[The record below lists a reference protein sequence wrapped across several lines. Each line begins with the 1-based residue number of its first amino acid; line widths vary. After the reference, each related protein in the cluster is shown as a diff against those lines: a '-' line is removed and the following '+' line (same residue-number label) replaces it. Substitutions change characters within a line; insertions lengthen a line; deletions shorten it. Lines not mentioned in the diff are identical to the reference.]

1 MGICKKI
8 IIFMIIAFTSFW
20 IAGFVVFLDYIGK
33 LPNNNSD
40 SNATA
45 IVVLTG
51 GTNRVNAGFDLLE
64 KGKAKYLLISGVG
77 EKVSL
82 EDLTKLWGKNPLSL
96 PCCVTLGKYAQNTVE
111 NALEAK
117 KYIKNNNIT
126 SFFLVTSHYHM
137 PRALIEVKKIIPD
150 SRIIP
155 YAVIPEGYSFL
166 NPEMMYLIF
175 KEYNKFL
182 FSYGRI
188 FITKGF

>member
-1 MGICKKI
+1 MVT
-8 IIFMIIAFTSFW
+8 FFSFW
-20 IAGFVVFLDYIGK
+20 IAGFVVFLDYIEK

-40 SNATA
+40 GNATA

-96 PCCVTLGKYAQNTVE
+96 PCCITLGKYAQNTAE
-111 NALEAK
+111 NAIETE
-117 KYIKNNNIT
+117 KYIKNNNIK

-137 PRALIEVKKIIPD
+137 PRALKEIKNILP
-150 SRIIP
+150 SNHIIP
-155 YAVIPEGYSFL
+155 YAVIPEGYSFF

-175 KEYNKFL
+175 REYNKFL
-182 FSYGRI
+182 FSYGRS
-188 FITKGF
+188 FIMKGF